1 MKTLKIFLSLCI
13 VLLIGAAA
21 GFVLGVSPMITMPIV
36 FVASLLV
43 PNQKGILA
51 FAATINLADL
61 KSEFGTYIG
70 TNEQDILKL
79 LTQPTETIKYMTSK
93 FTRDLKWRA
102 AKAYIDSIVQGFQKA
117 WTPKGTAVFTPIEI
131 EQRRHKF
138 DVEFYPDEVFESWLG
153 FLADESK
160 SRAEWPIS
168 RYIIEQL
175 IIPKV
180 DEDRELKIIGIGEY
194 ASISEGVAQAT
205 GLSADGFVTILQN
218 LKDGGTSNVNFI
230 NTDLETFTDTNIFEM
245 IENFAKQVSY
255 LYRNRQMRLFL
266 NTYWYMAYHLRR
278 RDLHGLDTNYNGM
291 KDVVEGT
298 NLILT
303 PLPSMGQKNLIFAT
317 PKDNFIRVLNLNE
330 GASNIF
336 FETID
341 RKLKVWGDWHE
352 APGFAIEEAIF
363 AHVPGAGS
371 ESM

>member
-255 LYRNRQMRLFL
+255 L
-266 NTYWYMAYHLRR
+266 
-278 RDLHGLDTNYNGM
+278 
-291 KDVVEGT
+291 
-298 NLILT
+298 
-303 PLPSMGQKNLIFAT
+303 
-317 PKDNFIRVLNLNE
+317 
-330 GASNIF
+330 
-336 FETID
+336 
-341 RKLKVWGDWHE
+341 
-352 APGFAIEEAIF
+352 
-363 AHVPGAGS
+363 
-371 ESM
+371 